1 MKTYPS
7 PVVHGPSTFFKQLP
21 PFPIPCSGRCEKW
34 SVVHF
39 SGSWRGIGIEEGKG
53 GRERATGHVMDRWA
67 ASRAR
72 REGAISRKGQRYSL
86 LHDTMAATYGG
97 GALPC
102 SENRISRPLV
112 AGNK

>member
-21 PFPIPCSGRCEKW
+21 PFPAIPCSGRCEKW

-39 SGSWRGIGIEEGKG
+39 SGSWRGIEEGRG
-53 GRERATGHVMDRWA
+53 GRTGNGPCYGQMG
-67 ASRAR
+67 SEQS
-72 REGAISRKGQRYSL
+72 EGAISRKGQRYSL

-97 GALPC
+97 ALLLGKSNLAPVGC
-102 SENRISRPLV
+102 RQ
-112 AGNK
+112 

>member
-39 SGSWRGIGIEEGKG
+39 SGSWRGIEE
-53 GRERATGHVMDRWA
+53 ERGENGQ
-67 ASRAR
+67 RAMLWTDGQR
-72 REGAISRKGQRYSL
+72 AEQTAQGEGAISRKGQRYSL

-97 GALPC
+97 ALLLGKSNLAPVGC
-102 SENRISRPLV
+102 RQ
-112 AGNK
+112 